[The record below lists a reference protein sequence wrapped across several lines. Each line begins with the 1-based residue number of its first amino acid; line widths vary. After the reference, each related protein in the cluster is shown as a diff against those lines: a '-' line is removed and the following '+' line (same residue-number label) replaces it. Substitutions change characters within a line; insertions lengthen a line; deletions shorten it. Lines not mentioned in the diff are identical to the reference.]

1 MAPPP
6 KTVKVTRAKAT
17 PAKPAAS
24 PHRERIKQGVQLQ
37 QAGKLDQATAIYQEV
52 LRQDANNADAWHFLG
67 VAALER
73 RMPENGRELIERS
86 LQLKPDNA
94 IYHHN
99 MAAALAELGDL
110 ENAETHYREAVRLKP
125 DYAEAYYN
133 LTGSIKVRA
142 GDPAIEKVA
151 ALLQN
156 TGVSPQDRCFLHFAA
171 GKIYDD
177 IGAYDRAFAHYEAG
191 NLAKDVRFR
200 PEEYWRQVAALIA
213 TFDAGFLE
221 TLFGQGSSSEVP
233 VFIVGMPRSGTS
245 LAEQVLA
252 SHPAVFGAGELP
264 DLPAITE
271 ALPKHGGGRSYPAC
285 VPALGPEAI
294 RGFANAYLGRLSK
307 LAPEAQRV
315 VDKQPLNFQ
324 HVGLIALMFPNA
336 RIIHC
341 RRNVL
346 DTCVSCYFQNFTN
359 GQEYSFDLIHLGL
372 FHRCYERL
380 MAHWDKLLPGRI
392 MDVHYEE
399 LVADHEGVTRAM
411 LEFCGLD
418 WNDACAAP
426 HETDR
431 PVKTASRWQVRQPVY
446 KTSLARWRRYEKHLG
461 PLLAALKGGGRR
473 GEGGMKN

>member
-6 KTVKVTRAKAT
+6 KTVKVTRAKST

-200 PEEYWRQVAALIA
+200 PEEYWRQVAALRVLA
-213 TFDAGFLE
+213 AGRRLDRDLRRRFPGNPFRPGQQQRGAGLHRRHASIRDLLGRADPGQPPGSVRGRRAAGSAGDHRGAAQTRRRP
-221 TLFGQGSSSEVP
+221 TLPGVR
-233 VFIVGMPRSGTS
+233 PRPRARGDPR
-245 LAEQVLA
+245 LRQRLPRPPEQVGAESATRRRQA
-252 SHPAVFGAGELP
+252 SA
-264 DLPAITE
+264 
-271 ALPKHGGGRSYPAC
+271 
-285 VPALGPEAI
+285 
-294 RGFANAYLGRLSK
+294 
-307 LAPEAQRV
+307 
-315 VDKQPLNFQ
+315 
-324 HVGLIALMFPNA
+324 
-336 RIIHC
+336 
-341 RRNVL
+341 
-346 DTCVSCYFQNFTN
+346 
-359 GQEYSFDLIHLGL
+359 
-372 FHRCYERL
+372 
-380 MAHWDKLLPGRI
+380 
-392 MDVHYEE
+392 
-399 LVADHEGVTRAM
+399 
-411 LEFCGLD
+411 
-418 WNDACAAP
+418 
-426 HETDR
+426 
-431 PVKTASRWQVRQPVY
+431 
-446 KTSLARWRRYEKHLG
+446 
-461 PLLAALKGGGRR
+461 
-473 GEGGMKN
+473 